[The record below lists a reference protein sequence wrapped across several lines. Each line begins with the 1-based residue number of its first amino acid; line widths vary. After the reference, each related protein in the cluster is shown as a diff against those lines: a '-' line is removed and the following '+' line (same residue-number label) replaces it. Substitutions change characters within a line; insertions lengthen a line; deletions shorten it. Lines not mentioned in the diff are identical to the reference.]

1 MLPRKFSLGK
11 VSVTVDSDWDN
22 SKDYDK
28 LTIVL
33 DRSVYKT
40 YISRKP
46 VPAGTVLTDL
56 NYWMPFSSLTEEI
69 ALDYATFV
77 STWTGN
83 YNALLELFN
92 TTKAEFESVINSI
105 AEGNMAVSQSFG
117 SVETIGI
124 SQKVL
129 TELINKVMNNVD
141 KFSNNTTFGVKITT
155 NFDLFNIGTSNVATI
170 TCESLDGGAVTM
182 KLYANGELIHEEE
195 FCSSMTYNYTVSETT
210 EFVVVTEKI
219 NGLTHTNKKTI
230 TAVPP
235 VYVGAGSSYS
245 SVITDSCVVTPRK
258 SPSGYYDISVEDDQY
273 IFFVVPSNMEIDKF
287 KLMDFQMPF
296 ENIGTYTNATGVTY
310 TIWKSEDSYEEDDYT
325 IQVIGND
332 DIYKTIDVNI
342 IPLLPDGNTIEVIN
356 NSKIGIKNKAISK
369 NKLSDVLNNSIQ
381 FIESGTTANRPT
393 TAPIGFMYFD
403 TTLNLPIWKATSTTW
418 CDATGDSV

>member
-56 NYWMPFSSLTEEI
+56 NYWLPFSSLTEEI

-83 YNALLELFN
+83 YNAILELFN
-92 TTKAEFESVINSI
+92 TTKAEFESVINSVE
-105 AEGNMAVSQSFG
+105 EGNMAVSQSFG

-141 KFSNNTTFGVKITT
+141 KFSQEI
-155 NFDLFNIGTSNVATI
+155 II
-170 TCESLDGGAVTM
+170 CRI
-182 KLYANGELIHEEE
+182 EL
-195 FCSSMTYNYTVSETT
+195 
-210 EFVVVTEKI
+210 
-219 NGLTHTNKKTI
+219 
-230 TAVPP
+230 
-235 VYVGAGSSYS
+235 
-245 SVITDSCVVTPRK
+245 
-258 SPSGYYDISVEDDQY
+258 
-273 IFFVVPSNMEIDKF
+273 
-287 KLMDFQMPF
+287 
-296 ENIGTYTNATGVTY
+296 
-310 TIWKSEDSYEEDDYT
+310 
-325 IQVIGND
+325 
-332 DIYKTIDVNI
+332 
-342 IPLLPDGNTIEVIN
+342 
-356 NSKIGIKNKAISK
+356 
-369 NKLSDVLNNSIQ
+369 
-381 FIESGTTANRPT
+381 
-393 TAPIGFMYFD
+393 
-403 TTLNLPIWKATSTTW
+403 
-418 CDATGDSV
+418 